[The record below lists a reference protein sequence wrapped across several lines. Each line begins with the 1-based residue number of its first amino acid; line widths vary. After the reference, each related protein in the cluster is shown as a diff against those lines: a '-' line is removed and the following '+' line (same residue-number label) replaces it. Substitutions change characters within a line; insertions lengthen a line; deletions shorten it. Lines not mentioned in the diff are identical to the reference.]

1 MPARS
6 FFGLVT
12 MHTLPSIG
20 FGLGLRKEHFADL
33 SAARPTGVDWFEAI
47 SENFMVAG
55 GKPLAVLDQVRR
67 DFPLVLH
74 GVSLSIG
81 GVDPLNADYLNR
93 LAALADRVEPAW
105 VSDHLC
111 WTGVDGINL
120 HDLLPLPY
128 TQECLAHVA
137 GRVRQVQDRLG
148 RQLVLENPSTYL
160 TVADNEL
167 TEWEFLSALAE
178 QADCLLLLDVNNVY
192 VSACNHRF
200 DPRRYL
206 AAIPQARVVQVH
218 IAGHRDVDGFKI
230 DTHDAPVCDAV
241 WALYAHA
248 VQRFPG
254 AATLLERDDAIPPLP
269 ELIAELDQARVIAAR
284 PEAA

>member
-1 MPARS
+1 MS
-6 FFGLVT
+6 
-12 MHTLPSIG
+12 MLPPLG

-33 SAARPTGVDWFEAI
+33 LAAAPAGIDWFEAI
-47 SENFMVAG
+47 TENFMVAG
-55 GKPLAVLDQVRR
+55 GKPLAVLEHVRR

-81 GVDPLNADYLNR
+81 GVDPLRADYLDR
-93 LAALADRVEPAW
+93 LAALVDRFQPAW

-111 WTGVDGINL
+111 WTGVDGVNL

-128 TQECLAHVA
+128 TEECLAHVA
-137 GRVRQVQDRLG
+137 ARVRQVQDRLG

-160 TVADNEL
+160 AAAGNEM
-167 TEWEFLSALAE
+167 TEWEFLAALAE

-192 VSACNHRF
+192 VSACNHGF
-200 DPRRYL
+200 DPQRYL
-206 AAIPQARVVQVH
+206 NAIAPGRVVQLH
-218 IAGHRDVDGFKI
+218 IAGHSDVDGFKI

-248 VQRFPG
+248 ARRFPR
-254 AATLLERDDAIPPLP
+254 AATLLERDAAIPPLA
-269 ELIAELDQARVIAAR
+269 ELIDELNQARVLAAR
-284 PEAA
+284 QDAA

>member
-1 MPARS
+1 
-6 FFGLVT
+6 
-12 MHTLPSIG
+12 MHSSGPLG
-20 FGLGLRKEHFADL
+20 FGLGLRKEHFAEL
-33 SAARPTGVDWFEAI
+33 LAAPPASIDWFEAI

-55 GKPLAVLDQVRR
+55 GKPLAVLEHVRR

-81 GVDPLNADYLNR
+81 GIDPLSADYLDR
-93 LAALADRVEPAW
+93 LQALIERIEPAW

-111 WTGVDGINL
+111 WTGVDGVNL

-128 TQECLAHVA
+128 TQESLAHVA

-160 TVADNEL
+160 TAAGNEMS
-167 TEWEFLSALAE
+167 EWEFLAALAE
-178 QADCLLLLDVNNVY
+178 ETDCLLLLDVNNVY
-192 VSACNHRF
+192 VSACNHGF
-200 DPRRYL
+200 DPLRYL
-206 AAIPQARVVQVH
+206 AAIPPTRVVQLH

-230 DTHDAPVCDAV
+230 DTHDAPVCEAV
-241 WALYAHA
+241 WALYAQA
-248 VQRFPG
+248 ARRFPA

-269 ELIAELDQARVIAAR
+269 ELIAELDRARAIAAR
-284 PEAA
+284 QEAA

>member
-1 MPARS
+1 
-6 FFGLVT
+6 
-12 MHTLPSIG
+12 MHSSRPLG

-33 SAARPTGVDWFEAI
+33 LAAPPPGVDWFEAI

-55 GKPLAVLDQVRR
+55 GKPLAVLDRVRR

-81 GVDPLNADYLNR
+81 GVDPLDTEYLDR
-93 LAALADRVEPAW
+93 LAALIDRFEPAW

-111 WTGVDGINL
+111 WTGVDGVNL

-128 TQECLAHVA
+128 TQESLAHVA

-148 RQLVLENPSTYL
+148 RRLVLENPSTYL
-160 TVADNEL
+160 TAADNSL
-167 TEWEFLSALAE
+167 TEWEFLAALSA
-178 QADCLLLLDVNNVY
+178 QTDCLLLLDVNNVY
-192 VSACNHRF
+192 VSACNHGF
-200 DPRRYL
+200 DPQRYL
-206 AAIPQARVVQVH
+206 AAIPPARVVQLH

-241 WALYAHA
+241 WALYAQA
-248 VQRFPG
+248 AQRFPG

-269 ELIAELDQARVIAAR
+269 ELIAELGQARVIAAKR
-284 PEAA
+284 EAA

>member
-1 MPARS
+1 
-6 FFGLVT
+6 
-12 MHTLPSIG
+12 MHTPPSIG

-33 SAARPTGVDWFEAI
+33 LAAPPPGVDWFEAI

-55 GKPLAVLDQVRR
+55 GKPLAVLDRVRR

-81 GVDPLNADYLNR
+81 GVDPLDADYLNR
-93 LAALADRVEPAW
+93 LATLIDRIEPAW

-111 WTGVDGINL
+111 WTGVDGVNL

-128 TQECLAHVA
+128 TQESLAHVA

-148 RQLVLENPSTYL
+148 RRLVLENPSTYL
-160 TVADNEL
+160 TAADNSL
-167 TEWEFLSALAE
+167 TEWEFLAALTA
-178 QADCLLLLDVNNVY
+178 QTDCLLLLDVNNVY
-192 VSACNHRF
+192 VSACNHGF
-200 DPRRYL
+200 DPQRYL
-206 AAIPQARVVQVH
+206 AAIPPARVVQLH

-241 WALYAHA
+241 WALYAQA
-248 VQRFPG
+248 AQRFPG

-269 ELIAELDQARVIAAR
+269 ELIAELGQARAIAAKR
-284 PEAA
+284 EAA

>member
-1 MPARS
+1 
-6 FFGLVT
+6 
-12 MHTLPSIG
+12 MHSSGPIG
-20 FGLGLRKEHFADL
+20 FGLGLRKEHFAEL
-33 SAARPTGVDWFEAI
+33 LAAPAGVDWFEAI

-55 GKPLAVLDQVRR
+55 GKPLAVLDCVRR

-81 GVDPLNADYLNR
+81 GIDPLSADYLDR
-93 LAALADRVEPAW
+93 LAALIERIEPAW

-111 WTGVDGINL
+111 WTGVDGVNL

-160 TVADNEL
+160 AAAGNEMS
-167 TEWEFLSALAE
+167 EWEFLAALAE
-178 QADCLLLLDVNNVY
+178 ETDCLLLLDVNNVY
-192 VSACNHRF
+192 VSACNHGF
-200 DPRRYL
+200 DPLRYL
-206 AAIPQARVVQVH
+206 AAIPPARVVQLH
-218 IAGHRDVDGFKI
+218 IAGHRDVDGFRI
-230 DTHDAPVCDAV
+230 DTHDAPVCEAV
-241 WALYAHA
+241 WALYAQA
-248 VQRFPG
+248 AQRFSA

-269 ELIAELDQARVIAAR
+269 DLIAELDRARAIAAR
-284 PEAA
+284 QEAA

>member
-1 MPARS
+1 MSP
-6 FFGLVT
+6 
-12 MHTLPSIG
+12 LPSLG

-33 SAARPTGVDWFEAI
+33 LATPPASVDWFEAI

-55 GKPLAVLDQVRR
+55 GKPLAVLEQVRR

-81 GVDPLNADYLNR
+81 GIDPLSADYLDR
-93 LAALADRVEPAW
+93 LAALIDGIEPAW

-111 WTGVDGINL
+111 WTGVDGVNL

-128 TQECLAHVA
+128 TQESLDHVA
-137 GRVRQVQDRLG
+137 GRVRQVQDRL
-148 RQLVLENPSTYL
+148 RRRLVLENPSTYL
-160 TVADNEL
+160 TAAGNSL
-167 TEWEFLSALAE
+167 TEWEFLAALAE
-178 QADCLLLLDVNNVY
+178 ETDCLLLLDVNNVY
-192 VSACNHRF
+192 VSACNHGF
-200 DPRRYL
+200 DPLQYL
-206 AAIPQARVVQVH
+206 AAIPPARVVQLH

-241 WALYAHA
+241 WALYAQA
-248 VQRFPG
+248 AQRFPA

-269 ELIAELDQARVIAAR
+269 ELIAELDRARAIAAR
-284 PEAA
+284 QEAA

>member
-1 MPARS
+1 
-6 FFGLVT
+6 
-12 MHTLPSIG
+12 MHSPYPLG

-33 SAARPTGVDWFEAI
+33 LTAPPAGVDWFEAI

-55 GKPLAVLDQVRR
+55 GKPLAVLEQVRR

-81 GVDPLNADYLNR
+81 GTDPLSADYLDR
-93 LAALADRVEPAW
+93 LAALIDRIEPAW

-111 WTGVDGINL
+111 WTGIDGVNL

-128 TQECLAHVA
+128 TQESLAHVA
-137 GRVRQVQDRLG
+137 GRVRQVQDRL
-148 RQLVLENPSTYL
+148 RRRLVLENPSTYL
-160 TVADNEL
+160 AAADNSL
-167 TEWEFLSALAE
+167 TEWEFLAALAE
-178 QADCLLLLDVNNVY
+178 ESDCLLLLDVNNVY
-192 VSACNHRF
+192 VSACNHGF
-200 DPRRYL
+200 DPLRYL
-206 AAIPQARVVQVH
+206 AAIPPARVVQLH

-241 WALYAHA
+241 WALYAQA
-248 VQRFPG
+248 AQRFPA

-269 ELIAELDQARVIAAR
+269 ELIAELDRARAIATR
-284 PEAA
+284 REAA

>member
-1 MPARS
+1 
-6 FFGLVT
+6 
-12 MHTLPSIG
+12 MHSSGPIG
-20 FGLGLRKEHFADL
+20 FGLGLRKEHFAEL
-33 SAARPTGVDWFEAI
+33 LAAPPAGIDWFEAI

-55 GKPLAVLDQVRR
+55 GKPLAVLEHVRR

-81 GVDPLNADYLNR
+81 GIDPLSANYLGR
-93 LAALADRVEPAW
+93 LQALIERIEPAW

-111 WTGVDGINL
+111 WTGVDGVNL

-160 TVADNEL
+160 AAAGNEMS
-167 TEWEFLSALAE
+167 EWEFLAALAE
-178 QADCLLLLDVNNVY
+178 ETDCLLLLDVNNVY
-192 VSACNHRF
+192 VSACNHGF
-200 DPRRYL
+200 DPLRYL
-206 AAIPQARVVQVH
+206 AAIPPARVVQLH

-230 DTHDAPVCDAV
+230 DTHDAPVCEAV
-241 WALYAHA
+241 WALYAQA
-248 VQRFPG
+248 ARRFPA
-254 AATLLERDDAIPPLP
+254 AATLLERDDAIPPLA
-269 ELIAELDQARVIAAR
+269 ELIAELDRARAIAAR
-284 PEAA
+284 QEAA

>member
-1 MPARS
+1 
-6 FFGLVT
+6 
-12 MHTLPSIG
+12 MHDLPRLG

-33 SAARPTGVDWFEAI
+33 LSAAPAGVDWFEAI

-55 GKPLAVLDQVRR
+55 GKPLAVLERVRR

-81 GVDPLNADYLNR
+81 GIDPLRADYLDR
-93 LAALADRVEPAW
+93 LAALIDRIEPAW

-160 TVADNEL
+160 AAADNSL
-167 TEWEFLSALAE
+167 TEWEFLAALAE
-178 QADCLLLLDVNNVY
+178 ETDCLLLLDVNNVY
-192 VSACNHRF
+192 VSACNHGF
-200 DPRRYL
+200 DPQPYL
-206 AAIPQARVVQVH
+206 AAIPPARVVQLH

-241 WALYAHA
+241 WALYAQA
-248 VQRFPG
+248 AQRFPA
-254 AATLLERDDAIPPLP
+254 AATLLERDDAIPLLP
-269 ELIAELDQARVIAAR
+269 ELVAELDQARAIAAR
-284 PEAA
+284 REAA

>member
-1 MPARS
+1 MSP
-6 FFGLVT
+6 
-12 MHTLPSIG
+12 LPSLG

-33 SAARPTGVDWFEAI
+33 LATPPASVDWFEAI

-55 GKPLAVLDQVRR
+55 GKPLAVLEQVRR

-81 GVDPLNADYLNR
+81 GIDPLSADYLDR
-93 LAALADRVEPAW
+93 LAALIDGIEPAW

-111 WTGVDGINL
+111 WTGVDGVNL

-128 TQECLAHVA
+128 TQESLDHVA
-137 GRVRQVQDRLG
+137 GRVRQVQDRL
-148 RQLVLENPSTYL
+148 RRRLVLENPSTYL
-160 TVADNEL
+160 TAAGNSL
-167 TEWEFLSALAE
+167 TEWEFLAALAE
-178 QADCLLLLDVNNVY
+178 ETDCLLLLDVNNVY
-192 VSACNHRF
+192 VSACNHGF
-200 DPRRYL
+200 DPLQYL
-206 AAIPQARVVQVH
+206 AAIPPARVVQLH

-241 WALYAHA
+241 WALYAQA
-248 VQRFPG
+248 AQRFPA

-269 ELIAELDQARVIAAR
+269 ELIAELDRARAIAAR
-284 PEAA
+284 REAA

>member
-1 MPARS
+1 MSP
-6 FFGLVT
+6 
-12 MHTLPSIG
+12 LPPLG

-33 SAARPTGVDWFEAI
+33 LAAPPAGVDWFEAI

-55 GKPLAVLDQVRR
+55 GKPLAVLEQVRR
-67 DFPLVLH
+67 DFPLMLH

-81 GVDPLNADYLNR
+81 GIDPLSTDYLDR
-93 LAALADRVEPAW
+93 LAALIDRIEPAW

-111 WTGVDGINL
+111 WTGIDGVNL

-128 TQECLAHVA
+128 TQESLAHVA

-160 TVADNEL
+160 TAAGDSL
-167 TEWEFLSALAE
+167 TEWEFLVALAE
-178 QADCLLLLDVNNVY
+178 ETDCLLLLDVNNVY
-192 VSACNHRF
+192 VSACNHGF
-200 DPRRYL
+200 DPQRYL
-206 AAIPQARVVQVH
+206 AAIPPARVVQLH

-230 DTHDAPVCDAV
+230 DTHDAPLCEAV
-241 WALYAHA
+241 WALYAQA
-248 VQRFPG
+248 AQRFPA

-269 ELIAELDQARVIAAR
+269 ELIAELDRARAIAAR
-284 PEAA
+284 REAA

>member
-1 MPARS
+1 MS
-6 FFGLVT
+6 
-12 MHTLPSIG
+12 PSIARG
-20 FGLGLRKEHFADL
+20 FGLGLRKEHFAEL
-33 SAARPTGVDWFEAI
+33 LAAPPAGIGWFEAI

-55 GKPLAVLDQVRR
+55 GKPLAVLERVRR

-81 GVDPLNADYLNR
+81 GIDPLSADYLGR
-93 LAALADRVEPAW
+93 LQALIERIEPAW

-111 WTGVDGINL
+111 WTGVDGVNL

-137 GRVRQVQDRLG
+137 ARVRQVQDRLG

-160 TVADNEL
+160 TAAGNEMS
-167 TEWEFLSALAE
+167 EWEFLAALAQE
-178 QADCLLLLDVNNVY
+178 SDCLLLLDVNNVY
-192 VSACNHRF
+192 VSACNHGF
-200 DPRRYL
+200 NPLRYL
-206 AAIPQARVVQVH
+206 AAIPPARVVQLH

-230 DTHDAPVCDAV
+230 DTHDAPVCEAV
-241 WALYAHA
+241 WALYAQA
-248 VQRFPG
+248 ARRFPA

-269 ELIAELDQARVIAAR
+269 ELIAELDRARAIAAR
-284 PEAA
+284 QEAA

>member
-1 MPARS
+1 
-6 FFGLVT
+6 
-12 MHTLPSIG
+12 MHALPRLG

-33 SAARPTGVDWFEAI
+33 LSAPPSCVDWFEAI

-55 GKPLAVLDQVRR
+55 GKPLAVLDRVRR

-81 GVDPLNADYLNR
+81 GIDPLNADYLDR
-93 LAALADRVEPAW
+93 LATLIDRIEPAW

-128 TQECLAHVA
+128 TQECLAYVA

-160 TVADNEL
+160 AAADSSL
-167 TEWEFLSALAE
+167 TEWEFLAALAE
-178 QADCLLLLDVNNVY
+178 QTDCLLLLDVNNVY
-192 VSACNHRF
+192 VSACNHGF
-200 DPRRYL
+200 DPQRYL
-206 AAIPQARVVQVH
+206 AAIPPARVVQLH
-218 IAGHRDVDGFKI
+218 IAGHRDVNGFRI

-241 WALYAHA
+241 CA
-248 VQRFPG
+248 G
-254 AATLLERDDAIPPLP
+254 CAAFSGCRNPA
-269 ELIAELDQARVIAAR
+269 
-284 PEAA
+284 

>member
-1 MPARS
+1 
-6 FFGLVT
+6 
-12 MHTLPSIG
+12 MHSPHPLG

-33 SAARPTGVDWFEAI
+33 LTAPPTGVDWFEAI
-47 SENFMVAG
+47 CENFMVAG
-55 GKPLAVLDQVRR
+55 GKPLAVLEQVRR

-81 GVDPLNADYLNR
+81 GIDPLNEDYLNR
-93 LAALADRVEPAW
+93 LAALIDRVEPAW

-111 WTGVDGINL
+111 WTGVDGVNL

-128 TQECLAHVA
+128 TQESLAHVA

-148 RQLVLENPSTYL
+148 RRLVLENPSTYL
-160 TVADNEL
+160 TAAGNSL
-167 TEWEFLSALAE
+167 AEWEFLATLAE
-178 QADCLLLLDVNNVY
+178 EADCLLLLDVNNVY
-192 VSACNHRF
+192 VSACNHGF
-200 DPRRYL
+200 DPLRYL
-206 AAIPQARVVQVH
+206 AAIPPARVVQLH

-241 WALYAHA
+241 WALYALA
-248 VQRFPG
+248 TQRFPG

-269 ELIAELDQARVIAAR
+269 ELIAELDRARAIAAR
-284 PEAA
+284 REAA

>member
-1 MPARS
+1 
-6 FFGLVT
+6 
-12 MHTLPSIG
+12 MHALPPLG

-33 SAARPTGVDWFEAI
+33 LAAPPAGVDWFEAI

-55 GKPLAVLDQVRR
+55 GKPLAVLENVRR

-81 GVDPLNADYLNR
+81 GVDPLNADYLDR
-93 LAALADRVEPAW
+93 LAALTERVEPAW

-111 WTGVDGINL
+111 WTGVDGVNL

-137 GRVRQVQDRLG
+137 GRVRRVQDRLG
-148 RQLVLENPSTYL
+148 RRLVLENPSTYL
-160 TVADNEL
+160 TAMGNDL
-167 TEWEFLSALAE
+167 TEWEFLAALAGE
-178 QADCLLLLDVNNVY
+178 ADCLLLLDVNNVY
-192 VSACNHRF
+192 VSACNHGF
-200 DPRRYL
+200 DPQRYL
-206 AAIPQARVVQVH
+206 AGIPPARVVQLH
-218 IAGHRDVDGFKI
+218 IAGHSDVNGFKI

-241 WALYAHA
+241 WELYAQA
-248 VQRFPG
+248 AQRFPG

-269 ELIAELDQARVIAAR
+269 ELIAELDRARAIAAR
-284 PEAA
+284 GQAA

>member
-1 MPARS
+1 
-6 FFGLVT
+6 
-12 MHTLPSIG
+12 MHSSGPIG
-20 FGLGLRKEHFADL
+20 FGLGLRKEHFAEL
-33 SAARPTGVDWFEAI
+33 LAAPPAGIDWFEAI

-55 GKPLAVLDQVRR
+55 GKPLAVLEHVRR

-81 GVDPLNADYLNR
+81 GIDPLSADYLGR
-93 LAALADRVEPAW
+93 LQALIERIEPAW

-111 WTGVDGINL
+111 WTGVDGVNL

-160 TVADNEL
+160 AAAGNEMS
-167 TEWEFLSALAE
+167 EWEFLAALAE
-178 QADCLLLLDVNNVY
+178 ETDCLLLLDVNNVY
-192 VSACNHRF
+192 VSACNHGF
-200 DPRRYL
+200 DPLRYL
-206 AAIPQARVVQVH
+206 AAIPPARVVQLH

-230 DTHDAPVCDAV
+230 DTHDAPVCEAV
-241 WALYAHA
+241 WALHA
-248 VQRFPG
+248 QAARRFPA
-254 AATLLERDDAIPPLP
+254 AATLLERDDAIPPLA
-269 ELIAELDQARVIAAR
+269 ELIAELDRARAIAAR
-284 PEAA
+284 QEAA

>member
-1 MPARS
+1 
-6 FFGLVT
+6 
-12 MHTLPSIG
+12 MHSPCPLG

-33 SAARPTGVDWFEAI
+33 LATPPAGVDWFEAI

-55 GKPLAVLDQVRR
+55 GKPLAVLEQVRR

-81 GVDPLNADYLNR
+81 GTDPLSAAYLDR
-93 LAALADRVEPAW
+93 LAALIDRIEPAW

-111 WTGVDGINL
+111 WTGIDGVNL

-128 TQECLAHVA
+128 TQESLAHVA
-137 GRVRQVQDRLG
+137 GRVRQVQDRLR

-160 TVADNEL
+160 AAADNSL
-167 TEWEFLSALAE
+167 TEWEFLAALAAE
-178 QADCLLLLDVNNVY
+178 TDCLLLLDVNNVY
-192 VSACNHRF
+192 VSACNHGF
-200 DPRRYL
+200 DPLRYL
-206 AAIPQARVVQVH
+206 AAIPPARVVQLH

-241 WALYAHA
+241 WALYAQA
-248 VQRFPG
+248 AQRFPA

-269 ELIAELDQARVIAAR
+269 ELIAELDRARAIATR
-284 PEAA
+284 REAA